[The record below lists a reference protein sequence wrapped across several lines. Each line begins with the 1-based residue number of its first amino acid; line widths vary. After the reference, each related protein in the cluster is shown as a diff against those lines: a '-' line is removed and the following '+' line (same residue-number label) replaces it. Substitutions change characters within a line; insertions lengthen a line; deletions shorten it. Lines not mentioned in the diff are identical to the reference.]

1 MSKNMSKKTIKPDQA
16 LVKRLLMRIDPMFFI
31 YDKSKQDK
39 ERQSY
44 YHQYDDM
51 ITESL
56 FKHVFEIEFE
66 KGVDN
71 DDKLSKEQL
80 DLFNAYLTSLIGIGE
95 NSFIYDEYQA
105 EDFDLSTYTSLYDYD
120 FEKFNFQQNARKEHF
135 EGEFV
140 ERPFRLY
147 LNSNWSR
154 LLDQQGCFYY
164 STQSSL
170 SHYLIHK
177 LYEHAAERM
186 DQLIPH
192 DFVEGPNNGKE
203 TDGGIIWDFKT
214 DAHGLET
221 QLEELEDRYRNYLNQ
236 ILHEMNKTL
245 HEDSECAVYFEKST
259 IDDLEPRW
267 DIIIK
272 NAQTA
277 KNISFQTYL
286 KDCEKYLKPNEELED
301 MYQQELAKFN
311 VFINENYHDVMENF
325 DPKVSKFKRKMK
337 VILAPGAL
345 EGLTSIRDEEE

>member
-1 MSKNMSKKTIKPDQA
+1 MSKQTIKPDQA
-16 LVKRLLMRIDPMFFI
+16 LVKRLLIRIDPLFFI

-44 YHQYDDM
+44 YDQHDDM
-51 ITESL
+51 ITEFL

-80 DLFNAYLTSLIGIGE
+80 DLFNAYLTVLTGFGE
-95 NSFIYDEYQA
+95 NSFVYNEYQPK
-105 EDFDLSTYTSLYDYD
+105 DFDLSLYASLYDYD
-120 FEKFNFQQNARKEHF
+120 FEEFNFQQNACNEHSD
-135 EGEFV
+135 GEII
-140 ERPFRLY
+140 ERPYRLY

-192 DFVEGPNNGKE
+192 DFVEGPNNDKE
-203 TDGGIIWDFKT
+203 IKGGIIWDFKI
-214 DAHGLET
+214 DANGLET
-221 QLEELEDRYRNYLNQ
+221 QLEELEDRYRKYLNQ

-245 HEDSECAVYFEKST
+245 HEDSECAVYYERST
-259 IDDLEPRW
+259 IDDEEPRW
-267 DIIIK
+267 DVIIK

-277 KNISFQTYL
+277 KNISFQSYL
-286 KDCEKYLKPNEELED
+286 KDCEKYLKTNEELEELC
-301 MYQQELAKFN
+301 QQELEKLDT
-311 VFINENYHDVMENF
+311 FINQNYKDVMENF
-325 DPKVSKFKRKMK
+325 DPKVKRFKRKMK
-337 VILAPGAL
+337 VIVAPEAL
-345 EGLTSIRDEEE
+345 EGLTRLRDDEEE

>member
-1 MSKNMSKKTIKPDQA
+1 MSKQTIKPDQA
-16 LVKRLLMRIDPMFFI
+16 LVKRLLIRIDPLFLT

-44 YHQYDDM
+44 YDQHDDM
-51 ITESL
+51 ITEFL

-66 KGVDN
+66 KDVDN
-71 DDKLSKEQL
+71 DDKLCKEQL

-95 NSFIYDEYQA
+95 NSFIYNEYQS
-105 EDFDLSTYTSLYDYD
+105 EDSDLSTYPSLYDYD
-120 FEKFNFQQNARKEHF
+120 FEEFHFQQNARKEHF
-135 EGEFV
+135 ESNFIEM
-140 ERPFRLY
+140 PYRLY

-192 DFVEGPNNGKE
+192 NFVEGPNNDKE
-203 TDGGIIWDFKT
+203 IKGGIIWDFKI
-214 DAHGLET
+214 DANGLET
-221 QLEELEDRYRNYLNQ
+221 QLEELEDRYRKYLNQ

-245 HEDSECAVYFEKST
+245 HEDSESAVYFERST
-259 IDDLEPRW
+259 VDDDEPRW

-286 KDCEKYLKPNEELED
+286 KDCEKYLKPKEELEEL
-301 MYQQELAKFN
+301 YQQELEKLNA
-311 VFINENYHDVMENF
+311 FIDQNYHDVMENF
-325 DPKVSKFKRKMK
+325 DPKVRRLKRKMK
-337 VILAPGAL
+337 VIVAPEAL
-345 EGLTSIRDEEE
+345 EGLSRIRDEEE